1 MVTVDLARGWLFFEV
16 PACVNRR
23 GRPLAYNRAS
33 LSPNGNR
40 MPPKVPAK
48 YIASNCCLS
57 TTCCCACCAPSTCCT
72 ISFACVSCGSFLEE
86 GSSYDAYA
94 DAQSELYY
102 RTLGVMRNRRGW
114 EQAGKIARWYARLCL
129 CEDPAPPVEMSGVV
143 LDGAPVAPRSSTR
156 PAAEEMSRH

>member
-1 MVTVDLARGWLFFEV
+1 MRCSMPNVLWL
-16 PACVNRR
+16 
-23 GRPLAYNRAS
+23 S
-33 LSPNGNR
+33 KR

-72 ISFACVSCGSFLEE
+72 IAFACVSCGSFLEE

-102 RTLGVMRNRRGW
+102 RTLGVMRNPRGW